1 MFNPDL
7 FTDALLF
14 GFIFAEA
21 VGLVIFGIPEY
32 IKIKKAKAKKVRKGH

>member
-1 MFNPDL
+1 MFNSDL
-7 FTDALLF
+7 FADALLF

-32 IKIKKAKAKKVRKGH
+32 IKIKKAKTRKARKSH